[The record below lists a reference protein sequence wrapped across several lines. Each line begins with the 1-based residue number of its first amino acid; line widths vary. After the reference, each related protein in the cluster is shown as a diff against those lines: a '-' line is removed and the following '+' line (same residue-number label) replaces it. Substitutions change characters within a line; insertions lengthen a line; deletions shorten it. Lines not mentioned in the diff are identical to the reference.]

1 MRGILQSNSHV
12 LFKNVKG
19 MKGKKKKVWK
29 TEHMLLGGVLF
40 LHVFYNSEIM
50 SN

>member
-1 MRGILQSNSHV
+1 MRDILQSNSHV

-19 MKGKKKKVWK
+19 MKGKKKVWRI
-29 TEHMLLGGVLF
+29 EHMFLGGVLF
-40 LHVFYNSEIM
+40 LHFFYQSEIK